1 MSDELELSI
10 DNFWKLL
17 DRGEYKKCHKLLDS
31 SDYDIS
37 KISTMRVATFFRELR
52 KCLIENIPKW
62 DSYLQDL
69 KYFEKNIIKKL
80 NISI

>member
-10 DNFWKLL
+10 DNFWELL

-37 KISTMRVATFFRELR
+37 EISTMRVATFFRELV
-52 KCLIENIPKW
+52 KIFTGKFPVTMP
-62 DSYLQDL
+62 
-69 KYFEKNIIKKL
+69 
-80 NISI
+80 